1 MNDNTYIT
9 FDSIFDYQK
18 ANPEKF
24 ELIRDNKKRI
34 PYLLIAGLCLLLA
47 VFPGWL
53 PFCPGWFVRTAA
65 LIGLGVSGFIAWST
79 GEYYRCVGS
88 GEPLRQIG
96 TKTFRNG
103 KDPECRKQILE
114 AFARRDFEFLA
125 NEPSAKGPALTL
137 SVWENPGQ
145 REFYLH
151 IMYFTDERICG
162 ATGVLEFS
170 GADYTAN
177 EQHIRAVIGK

>member
-1 MNDNTYIT
+1 MNDNTNIT

-18 ANPEKF
+18 AHPEKF
-24 ELIRDNKKRI
+24 ELVRDNKKRI
-34 PYLLIAGLCLLLA
+34 PYLLIAGLCLLLV

-53 PFCPGWFVRTAA
+53 PFCPGWLVRTAA
-65 LIGLGVSGFIAWST
+65 LVGLLVSGFIAWST

-96 TKTFRNG
+96 TKTFRDG

-114 AFARRDFEFLA
+114 AFARRDFKFLA
-125 NEPSAKGPALTL
+125 SEPVAKGPALTL
-137 SVWENPGQ
+137 GVYEDPGT

-151 IMYFTDERICG
+151 IMHFTAEKICG
-162 ATGVLEFS
+162 VTGVLEIS
-170 GADYTAN
+170 GEEYTAN
-177 EQHIRAVIGK
+177 EQLIRTMVSK